1 MNNKDLCL
9 EEMTEK
15 RRGERG
21 WEGAKVENK
30 DENKD
35 EMGRSIEGEQMKKS
49 MRQL

>member
-1 MNNKDLCL
+1 MNSKEMCL

-30 DENKD
+30 DE
-35 EMGRSIEGEQMKKS
+35 MGRSIEGEQMKKS

>member
-30 DENKD
+30 DE
-35 EMGRSIEGEQMKKS
+35 MGRSIEGEQMKKS

>member
-9 EEMTEK
+9 EEM

-21 WEGAKVENK
+21 WEGAMV
-30 DENKD
+30 ENKD